1 MASLGFATDEHL
13 LNNLIEIAQ
22 TNKADGR
29 IDFEEFLDLMT
40 VRLSDVK
47 SRDNLKE
54 VFQLM

>member
-1 MASLGFATDEHL
+1 MASLGFATDEQL

-22 TNKADGR
+22 TNKVDGR

-47 SRDNLKE
+47 SKENLKE
-54 VFQLM
+54 VF